1 MTQGE
6 AGFIGGYD
14 LGLMEMGHG
23 VESWMSKMVM
33 P

>member
-23 VESWMSKMVM
+23 VESMVM